1 LNWLS
6 KLCDIPVLLLIRQ
19 LGSFPQFQWRY
30 QVVAGE
36 GVVVVVVDG
45 GIVVVVVDG
54 GIVVVV
60 VDGGIVV
67 VVVDDRIVVVVVVGA
82 FVEGGVVDNV
92 VVLEEL
98 VVGDVGAF
106 VVDVPAMMTAMAPM
120 SRMPPPRASHR
131 RRRGRR

>member
-1 LNWLS
+1 
-6 KLCDIPVLLLIRQ
+6 VLLLIRQ
-19 LGSFPQFQWRY
+19 LGLFSQFQWRY

-54 GIVVVV
+54 GIVILVVDGGIVVVV

-67 VVVDDRIVVVVVVGA
+67 VVVVGA
-82 FVEGGVVDNV
+82 AEGGVVDNV

-98 VVGDVGAF
+98 VVGDVGVF
-106 VVDVPAMMTAMAPM
+106 VVDVPAMMPAMAPM

-131 RRRGRR
+131 RRRARR

>member
-1 LNWLS
+1 
-6 KLCDIPVLLLIRQ
+6 
-19 LGSFPQFQWRY
+19 
-30 QVVAGE
+30 VAGE
-36 GVVVVVVDG
+36 G
-45 GIVVVVVDG
+45 VVVDG

-98 VVGDVGAF
+98 VVADVGVF
-106 VVDVPAMMTAMAPM
+106 VVDVPAMMPAMAPM